1 MDSKFEE
8 FLEAYRK
15 ASPEL
20 KAVVDSDK
28 IGLFIDDL
36 LKNTNYLKLKSKLMI
51 LTTNKLLGV
60 IKDKDLFDALQTL
73 GVDEQTTQSIA
84 VKIWSF
90 IGTTDI
96 KNSDS
101 QDITQDIAEAEATLN
116 AIEPIRT
123 TSTITPIDQDK
134 TYTSTQSAIL
144 NEKMQGEGSPD
155 TVRWGNN

>member
-101 QDITQDIAEAEATLN
+101 QDITQDIAEAEAVLN

-123 TSTITPIDQDK
+123 TPTITPIDQDK